1 MQEIDVIIPVYRPGK
16 ELVELIERLEHQ
28 SVPVHR
34 ILLVN
39 TEEKYWK
46 AFEYDHPH
54 RKRYENIRLWH
65 ISKREFDHGKT
76 RREAVKKSK
85 AGIFVMMT
93 QDAMPA
99 DEFLLERLTAPLSQK
114 NMAASYARQLPGD
127 DAGAVERF
135 TRQFNYP
142 PESRIKS
149 AADIPELGIKTYFC
163 SNVCAAYR
171 RDIYERQ
178 GCEKSAKDVE
188 KLGIKAFFCSN
199 VCAAYRRDI
208 YDRLGGF
215 VSRTIFNEDMIYAA
229 GCIQAGYRIA
239 YTAQAKVIHSHQ
251 YTNKVQF
258 RRNFDLGVSQAEHP
272 EIFRGVPSE
281 SEGIKLVKRTA
292 VYLRENGKS
301 REILP
306 MCVTS
311 IYKFFGYKLGKN
323 YKRLSFRRI
332 MKYTMNREYW
342 SGMTTEKW

>member
-178 GCEKSAKDVE
+178 G
-188 KLGIKAFFCSN
+188 
-199 VCAAYRRDI
+199 
-208 YDRLGGF
+208 GF
-215 VSRTIFNEDMIYAA
+215 PKRAIFNEDMIYAA

-342 SGMTTEKW
+342 SGMKTEKW

>member
-149 AADIPELGIKTYFC
+149 AADITELGIKTYFC

-178 GCEKSAKDVE
+178 G
-188 KLGIKAFFCSN
+188 
-199 VCAAYRRDI
+199 
-208 YDRLGGF
+208 GF
-215 VSRTIFNEDMIYAA
+215 PKRAIFNEDMIYAA

>member
-76 RREAVKKSK
+76 RREAVKKSR

-114 NMAASYARQLPGD
+114 NMAVSYARQLPGD

-142 PESRIKS
+142 PESRVKS

-171 RDIYERQ
+171 RDIYEKQ
-178 GCEKSAKDVE
+178 
-188 KLGIKAFFCSN
+188 
-199 VCAAYRRDI
+199 
-208 YDRLGGF
+208 GGF
-215 VSRTIFNEDMIYAA
+215 PKRAIFNEDMIYAA

-272 EIFRGVPSE
+272 EIFKGVPSE

-292 VYLRENGKS
+292 AYLRENGKS

>member
-54 RKRYENIRLWH
+54 RERYENIRLWH

-76 RREAVKKSK
+76 RREAVKKSR

-114 NMAASYARQLPGD
+114 NMAVSYARQLPGD

-142 PESRIKS
+142 PESRVKS

-178 GCEKSAKDVE
+178 G
-188 KLGIKAFFCSN
+188 
-199 VCAAYRRDI
+199 
-208 YDRLGGF
+208 GF
-215 VSRTIFNEDMIYAA
+215 PKRAIFNEDMIYAA

-272 EIFRGVPSE
+272 EIFKGVPSE

-292 VYLRENGKS
+292 AYLRENGKS

>member
-142 PESRIKS
+142 PESRVKS

-178 GCEKSAKDVE
+178 G
-188 KLGIKAFFCSN
+188 
-199 VCAAYRRDI
+199 
-208 YDRLGGF
+208 GF
-215 VSRTIFNEDMIYAA
+215 PKRAIFNEDMIYAA

-239 YTAQAKVIHSHQ
+239 YTAQAKVILSHQ

>member
-54 RKRYENIRLWH
+54 RKQYENIRLWH

-178 GCEKSAKDVE
+178 G
-188 KLGIKAFFCSN
+188 
-199 VCAAYRRDI
+199 
-208 YDRLGGF
+208 GF
-215 VSRTIFNEDMIYAA
+215 PKRAIFNEDMIYAA

>member
-54 RKRYENIRLWH
+54 RERYENIRLWH

-114 NMAASYARQLPGD
+114 NMAVSYARQLPGD

-142 PESRIKS
+142 PESRVKS

-178 GCEKSAKDVE
+178 G
-188 KLGIKAFFCSN
+188 
-199 VCAAYRRDI
+199 
-208 YDRLGGF
+208 GF
-215 VSRTIFNEDMIYAA
+215 PKRAIFNEDMIYAA

-272 EIFRGVPSE
+272 EIFKGVPSE

-292 VYLRENGKS
+292 AYLRENGKS

>member
-54 RKRYENIRLWH
+54 RERYENIRLWH

-76 RREAVKKSK
+76 RREAVKKSR

-114 NMAASYARQLPGD
+114 NMAVSYARQLPGD

-142 PESRIKS
+142 PESRVKS

-171 RDIYERQ
+171 RDIYEKQ
-178 GCEKSAKDVE
+178 
-188 KLGIKAFFCSN
+188 
-199 VCAAYRRDI
+199 
-208 YDRLGGF
+208 GGF
-215 VSRTIFNEDMIYAA
+215 PKRAIFNEDMIYAA

-272 EIFRGVPSE
+272 EIFKGVPSE

-292 VYLRENGKS
+292 AYLRENGKS

>member
-1 MQEIDVIIPVYRPGK
+1 
-16 ELVELIERLEHQ
+16 
-28 SVPVHR
+28 
-34 ILLVN
+34 
-39 TEEKYWK
+39 
-46 AFEYDHPH
+46 
-54 RKRYENIRLWH
+54 
-65 ISKREFDHGKT
+65 
-76 RREAVKKSK
+76 
-85 AGIFVMMT
+85 
-93 QDAMPA
+93 
-99 DEFLLERLTAPLSQK
+99 
-114 NMAASYARQLPGD
+114 MAASYARQLPGD

-178 GCEKSAKDVE
+178 G
-188 KLGIKAFFCSN
+188 
-199 VCAAYRRDI
+199 
-208 YDRLGGF
+208 GF
-215 VSRTIFNEDMIYAA
+215 PKRAIFNEDMIYAA

-311 IYKFFGYKLGKN
+311 IYKFFWYKLGKH

>member
-54 RKRYENIRLWH
+54 RERYENIRLWH

-76 RREAVKKSK
+76 RREAVKKSR

-114 NMAASYARQLPGD
+114 NMAVSYARQLPGD

-142 PESRIKS
+142 PESRVKS

-163 SNVCAAYR
+163 SNVWAAYR
-171 RDIYERQ
+171 RDIYEKQ
-178 GCEKSAKDVE
+178 
-188 KLGIKAFFCSN
+188 
-199 VCAAYRRDI
+199 
-208 YDRLGGF
+208 GGF
-215 VSRTIFNEDMIYAA
+215 PKRAIFNEDMIYAA

-272 EIFRGVPSE
+272 EIFKGVPSE

-292 VYLRENGKS
+292 AYLRENGKS

>member
-178 GCEKSAKDVE
+178 G
-188 KLGIKAFFCSN
+188 
-199 VCAAYRRDI
+199 
-208 YDRLGGF
+208 GF
-215 VSRTIFNEDMIYAA
+215 PKRAIFNEDMIYAA

-342 SGMTTEKW
+342 SGMTTENW

>member
-54 RKRYENIRLWH
+54 RERYENIRLWH

-76 RREAVKKSK
+76 RREAVKKSR
-85 AGIFVMMT
+85 AAIFVMMT

-114 NMAASYARQLPGD
+114 NMAVSYARQLPGD

-142 PESRIKS
+142 PESRVKS

-171 RDIYERQ
+171 RDIYEKQ
-178 GCEKSAKDVE
+178 
-188 KLGIKAFFCSN
+188 
-199 VCAAYRRDI
+199 
-208 YDRLGGF
+208 GGF
-215 VSRTIFNEDMIYAA
+215 PKRAIFNEDMIYAA

-272 EIFRGVPSE
+272 EIFKGVPSE

-292 VYLRENGKS
+292 AYLRENGKS